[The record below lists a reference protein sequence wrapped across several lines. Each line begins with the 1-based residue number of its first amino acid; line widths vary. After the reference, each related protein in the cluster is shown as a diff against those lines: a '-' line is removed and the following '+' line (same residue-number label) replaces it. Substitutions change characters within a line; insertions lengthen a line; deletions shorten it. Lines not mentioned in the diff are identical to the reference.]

1 MLSSMGKEKV
11 RLVYLTPELRTM
23 KKTLLYLTLFITFS
37 LQAQISAVDWTE
49 EPQEDVIGQSMDI
62 TTGDV
67 LKLIQI
73 PLPDQPDQW
82 AFQYQN
88 SRAVTTIK
96 RIDFLAEPGEI
107 DALYSAMKKKMAKS
121 RDLKPTNTK
130 VGERLIRFKL
140 SEHVM
145 TLYKANTRKWEIIF
159 RSPDNLSFA
168 FALYEEQLDEIFGIV
183 Q

>member
-1 MLSSMGKEKV
+1 
-11 RLVYLTPELRTM
+11 M
-23 KKTLLYLTLFITFS
+23 KKTLLYLTLFFTFS

-49 EPQEDVIGQSMDI
+49 EPHEELIGQAMDI

-88 SRAVTTIK
+88 SRSANPLK

-107 DALYSAMKKKMAKS
+107 EALYSAMKKNMAKS
-121 RDLKPTNTK
+121 RDLKPLNTK
-130 VGERLIRFKL
+130 RGERLIRFKL

-145 TLYKANTRKWEIIF
+145 TLYKINKRKWEIIF
-159 RSPDNLSFA
+159 RDAENLSFA
-168 FALYEEQLDEIFGIV
+168 FALYEEQLDEVFGRV
-183 Q
+183 K